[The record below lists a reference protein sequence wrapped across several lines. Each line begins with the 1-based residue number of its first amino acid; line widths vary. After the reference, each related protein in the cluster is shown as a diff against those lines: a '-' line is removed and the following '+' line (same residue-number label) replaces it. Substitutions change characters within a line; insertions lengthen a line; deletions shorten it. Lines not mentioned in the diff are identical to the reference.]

1 MDRARKEQVVS
12 ELKEVFKNSGVIVA
26 AKYAGIT
33 VAEMS
38 DLRNKMRENSANVR
52 VAKNRLARIA
62 IEKSPPEGMKHLL
75 VDQIVL
81 MYSEDPVTAAKI
93 SVEFAK
99 KIIEKNFGLIKS
111 NHRTSGPSK
120 YFECKNINLTVG
132 FISPISNHFCSTC
145 NRLRVTSN
153 GKIFPC
159 LGDNGSE
166 DLVPFLGTDQEIQLK
181 NILSNVIFNKPEKH
195 YFDVNK
201 KSYIKERF
209 MNTTGG

>member
-12 ELKEVFKNSGVIVA
+12 ELKDVFQQSGIIVA
-26 AKYAGIT
+26 ARYAGIT

-62 IEKSPPEGMKHLL
+62 IEKSPTEGMKHLL

-99 KIIEKNFGLIKS
+99 TNDNLKIVGGAMGEKILDSDGVIEVSKLPSREEVLSSISALLVASGSGLLA
-111 NHRTSGPSK
+111 NLSGPA
-120 YFECKNINLTVG
+120 
-132 FISPISNHFCSTC
+132 STIAGVLE
-145 NRLRVTSN
+145 NVR
-153 GKIFPC
+153 
-159 LGDNGSE
+159 GD
-166 DLVPFLGTDQEIQLK
+166 
-181 NILSNVIFNKPEKH
+181 
-195 YFDVNK
+195 
-201 KSYIKERF
+201 
-209 MNTTGG
+209 

>member
-12 ELKEVFKNSGVIVA
+12 ELKDVFQQSGIIVA
-26 AKYAGIT
+26 ARYAGIT

-62 IEKSPPEGMKHLL
+62 IEKSRTEGMKHLL

-99 KIIEKNFGLIKS
+99 TNGNLKIVGGAMGEKILDSDGVTEVSKLPSREEVLSSISALLIAPGGS
-111 NHRTSGPSK
+111 LVS
-120 YFECKNINLTVG
+120 NLTGPASAIAGVLENIG
-132 FISPISNHFCSTC
+132 
-145 NRLRVTSN
+145 
-153 GKIFPC
+153 
-159 LGDNGSE
+159 GD
-166 DLVPFLGTDQEIQLK
+166 
-181 NILSNVIFNKPEKH
+181 
-195 YFDVNK
+195 
-201 KSYIKERF
+201 
-209 MNTTGG
+209 

>member
-1 MDRARKEQVVS
+1 MDRTRKKQVVS
-12 ELKEVFKNSGVIVA
+12 ELKDVFEHSGIIVA

-38 DLRNKMRENSANVR
+38 NLRTKMRENSANVR

-99 KIIEKNFGLIKS
+99 TNENLKI
-111 NHRTSGPSK
+111 
-120 YFECKNINLTVG
+120 VG
-132 FISPISNHFCSTC
+132 GAMGDKI
-145 NRLRVTSN
+145 LDSN
-153 GKIFPC
+153 GVTEVSKLPSREEVLSSISALLTASGGNLAASLTGPASAIAGV
-159 LGDNGSE
+159 LENIGGD
-166 DLVPFLGTDQEIQLK
+166 
-181 NILSNVIFNKPEKH
+181 
-195 YFDVNK
+195 
-201 KSYIKERF
+201 
-209 MNTTGG
+209 

>member
-12 ELKEVFKNSGVIVA
+12 ELKDVFENSGIIVA
-26 AKYAGIT
+26 ARYAGIT

-99 KIIEKNFGLIKS
+99 TNNNLEIVGGAMGDKILDSNGVTEVSKMPSREEVLSTISALLVAPAGGLAAS
-111 NHRTSGPSK
+111 LGGPSSVIAGIL
-120 YFECKNINLTVG
+120 ENIG
-132 FISPISNHFCSTC
+132 
-145 NRLRVTSN
+145 
-153 GKIFPC
+153 
-159 LGDNGSE
+159 E
-166 DLVPFLGTDQEIQLK
+166 D
-181 NILSNVIFNKPEKH
+181 
-195 YFDVNK
+195 
-201 KSYIKERF
+201 
-209 MNTTGG
+209 

>member
-12 ELKEVFKNSGVIVA
+12 ELKDVFEHSGIIVA

-38 DLRNKMRENSANVR
+38 ELRNKMRESSANVR

-81 MYSEDPVTAAKI
+81 MYSEDPVTAAKV

-99 KIIEKNFGLIKS
+99 TNDNLKIVGGAMGKKILDSDGVIEVSKLPSREEVLSSISALLVAPGGSLAGCID
-111 NHRTSGPSK
+111 GPSSSVAGVL
-120 YFECKNINLTVG
+120 ENI
-132 FISPISNHFCSTC
+132 
-145 NRLRVTSN
+145 
-153 GKIFPC
+153 
-159 LGDNGSE
+159 
-166 DLVPFLGTDQEIQLK
+166 
-181 NILSNVIFNKPEKH
+181 
-195 YFDVNK
+195 
-201 KSYIKERF
+201 
-209 MNTTGG
+209 GGN

>member
-12 ELKEVFKNSGVIVA
+12 ELKDVFKHSGIIVA
-26 AKYAGIT
+26 ANYTGIT

-99 KIIEKNFGLIKS
+99 TN
-111 NHRTSGPSK
+111 N
-120 YFECKNINLTVG
+120 NLEIVG
-132 FISPISNHFCSTC
+132 GAMGDRI
-145 NRLRVTSN
+145 LDSN
-153 GKIFPC
+153 GVTEVSKLPTREEVLSSISALLVAPAGG
-159 LGDNGSE
+159 LASSLTGPASVIAGVLENIGGD
-166 DLVPFLGTDQEIQLK
+166 
-181 NILSNVIFNKPEKH
+181 
-195 YFDVNK
+195 
-201 KSYIKERF
+201 
-209 MNTTGG
+209 

>member
-12 ELKEVFKNSGVIVA
+12 ELKAVFENSGVIVA

-99 KIIEKNFGLIKS
+99 TNNNLEIVGGAMGDKILDSNGVTEVSKLPSREEVLSSISALLVAPAGGLAAS
-111 NHRTSGPSK
+111 LGGPSSVIAGIL
-120 YFECKNINLTVG
+120 ENIG
-132 FISPISNHFCSTC
+132 
-145 NRLRVTSN
+145 
-153 GKIFPC
+153 
-159 LGDNGSE
+159 E
-166 DLVPFLGTDQEIQLK
+166 D
-181 NILSNVIFNKPEKH
+181 
-195 YFDVNK
+195 
-201 KSYIKERF
+201 
-209 MNTTGG
+209 

>member
-12 ELKEVFKNSGVIVA
+12 ELKDVFEHSGIIVA

-38 DLRNKMRENSANVR
+38 DLRNRMREGSANVR

-62 IEKSPPEGMKHLL
+62 IENSPPEGMKHLL

-99 KIIEKNFGLIKS
+99 TNENLKIVGGAMRDKVLDFNGVTEVSKLPSREEVLSSISSLLIAPGGGLVA
-111 NHRTSGPSK
+111 
-120 YFECKNINLTVG
+120 NLTGPASAIAGVLENIG
-132 FISPISNHFCSTC
+132 
-145 NRLRVTSN
+145 
-153 GKIFPC
+153 
-159 LGDNGSE
+159 GD
-166 DLVPFLGTDQEIQLK
+166 
-181 NILSNVIFNKPEKH
+181 
-195 YFDVNK
+195 
-201 KSYIKERF
+201 
-209 MNTTGG
+209 

>member
-1 MDRARKEQVVS
+1 LDRARKEQVVS
-12 ELKEVFKNSGVIVA
+12 ELKEVFENSGVIVA

-38 DLRNKMRENSANVR
+38 DLRNKMRENSAYVR

-99 KIIEKNFGLIKS
+99 TNNNLEIVGGAMGEKILDSNGVTEVSKLPSREEVLSSISALLVAPAGGLAAS
-111 NHRTSGPSK
+111 LGGPSSVIAGIL
-120 YFECKNINLTVG
+120 ENIG
-132 FISPISNHFCSTC
+132 
-145 NRLRVTSN
+145 
-153 GKIFPC
+153 
-159 LGDNGSE
+159 E
-166 DLVPFLGTDQEIQLK
+166 D
-181 NILSNVIFNKPEKH
+181 
-195 YFDVNK
+195 
-201 KSYIKERF
+201 
-209 MNTTGG
+209 

>member
-12 ELKEVFKNSGVIVA
+12 ELKDVFKNSGIIVA
-26 AKYAGIT
+26 AKYTGIT

-93 SVEFAK
+93 SVEFSK
-99 KIIEKNFGLIKS
+99 TNDNLEIVGGSMGDKILDSNGVTEVSKLPSREEVLSSISALLIAPAGGLAAS
-111 NHRTSGPSK
+111 LGGPSSVITGIL
-120 YFECKNINLTVG
+120 ENIG
-132 FISPISNHFCSTC
+132 
-145 NRLRVTSN
+145 
-153 GKIFPC
+153 
-159 LGDNGSE
+159 E
-166 DLVPFLGTDQEIQLK
+166 D
-181 NILSNVIFNKPEKH
+181 
-195 YFDVNK
+195 
-201 KSYIKERF
+201 
-209 MNTTGG
+209 

>member
-1 MDRARKEQVVS
+1 MDRARKEQVVN
-12 ELKEVFKNSGVIVA
+12 ELKDVFEHSGIIVA

-81 MYSEDPVTAAKI
+81 LYSEDPVTAAKV

-99 KIIEKNFGLIKS
+99 TNGNLKI
-111 NHRTSGPSK
+111 
-120 YFECKNINLTVG
+120 VG
-132 FISPISNHFCSTC
+132 GAMGDKI
-145 NRLRVTSN
+145 LDSN
-153 GKIFPC
+153 GVTEVSKLPSREEVLSSISSLLVAPGSG
-159 LGDNGSE
+159 LVSSLTAPASAIAGVLENIGGD
-166 DLVPFLGTDQEIQLK
+166 
-181 NILSNVIFNKPEKH
+181 
-195 YFDVNK
+195 
-201 KSYIKERF
+201 
-209 MNTTGG
+209 

>member
-1 MDRARKEQVVS
+1 LDRARKEQVVS

-62 IEKSPPEGMKHLL
+62 IEKSPPEGMKHRPPEGMKHLL
-75 VDQIVL
+75 VDQVVL

-99 KIIEKNFGLIKS
+99 TNNNLEIVGGAMGDKILDSNGVTEVSKLPSREEVLSTISALLVAPAGGLAAS
-111 NHRTSGPSK
+111 LGGPSSVIAGIL
-120 YFECKNINLTVG
+120 ENIG
-132 FISPISNHFCSTC
+132 
-145 NRLRVTSN
+145 
-153 GKIFPC
+153 
-159 LGDNGSE
+159 E
-166 DLVPFLGTDQEIQLK
+166 D
-181 NILSNVIFNKPEKH
+181 
-195 YFDVNK
+195 
-201 KSYIKERF
+201 
-209 MNTTGG
+209 

>member
-12 ELKEVFKNSGVIVA
+12 ELKEVFQNSGVIVA

-75 VDQIVL
+75 VDQVVL

-99 KIIEKNFGLIKS
+99 TNNNLEIVGGAMGDKILDSNGVTEVSKLPSREEVLSTISALLVAPAGGLAAS
-111 NHRTSGPSK
+111 LGGPSSVIAGIL
-120 YFECKNINLTVG
+120 ENIG
-132 FISPISNHFCSTC
+132 
-145 NRLRVTSN
+145 
-153 GKIFPC
+153 
-159 LGDNGSE
+159 E
-166 DLVPFLGTDQEIQLK
+166 D
-181 NILSNVIFNKPEKH
+181 
-195 YFDVNK
+195 
-201 KSYIKERF
+201 
-209 MNTTGG
+209 

>member
-12 ELKEVFKNSGVIVA
+12 ELKEVFENSGVIVA

-99 KIIEKNFGLIKS
+99 TNNNLEIVGGAMGDKILDS
-111 NHRTSGPSK
+111 NGVTEVSRLPSREEVLSSISALLVAPAGDLVASLGGPSSVIAGIL
-120 YFECKNINLTVG
+120 ENIG
-132 FISPISNHFCSTC
+132 
-145 NRLRVTSN
+145 
-153 GKIFPC
+153 
-159 LGDNGSE
+159 E
-166 DLVPFLGTDQEIQLK
+166 D
-181 NILSNVIFNKPEKH
+181 
-195 YFDVNK
+195 
-201 KSYIKERF
+201 
-209 MNTTGG
+209 

>member
-12 ELKEVFKNSGVIVA
+12 ELKEVFENSGVIVA

-62 IEKSPPEGMKHLL
+62 IEKSPPEGMKHML

-99 KIIEKNFGLIKS
+99 TNNNLEIVGGAMGEKILDS
-111 NHRTSGPSK
+111 NGVTEVSKLPSREEVLSTISALLVAPAGSLAASLGGPSSVITGIL
-120 YFECKNINLTVG
+120 ENIG
-132 FISPISNHFCSTC
+132 
-145 NRLRVTSN
+145 
-153 GKIFPC
+153 
-159 LGDNGSE
+159 E
-166 DLVPFLGTDQEIQLK
+166 D
-181 NILSNVIFNKPEKH
+181 
-195 YFDVNK
+195 
-201 KSYIKERF
+201 
-209 MNTTGG
+209 

>member
-12 ELKEVFKNSGVIVA
+12 ELKDVFKNSGIIVA
-26 AKYAGIT
+26 AKYSGIT

-99 KIIEKNFGLIKS
+99 TNNNLEIVGGAMGDKILDSSGVTEVSKLPSREEVLSTISALLVAPAGGLAAS
-111 NHRTSGPSK
+111 LGGPSSVIAGVL
-120 YFECKNINLTVG
+120 ENIG
-132 FISPISNHFCSTC
+132 
-145 NRLRVTSN
+145 
-153 GKIFPC
+153 
-159 LGDNGSE
+159 E
-166 DLVPFLGTDQEIQLK
+166 D
-181 NILSNVIFNKPEKH
+181 
-195 YFDVNK
+195 
-201 KSYIKERF
+201 
-209 MNTTGG
+209 

>member
-1 MDRARKEQVVS
+1 MDRARKKQVVS
-12 ELKEVFKNSGVIVA
+12 ELKDVFEHSGIIVA

-38 DLRNKMRENSANVR
+38 NLRTKMRENSANVR

-99 KIIEKNFGLIKS
+99 TNENLKI
-111 NHRTSGPSK
+111 
-120 YFECKNINLTVG
+120 VG
-132 FISPISNHFCSTC
+132 GAMGDKI
-145 NRLRVTSN
+145 LDSN
-153 GKIFPC
+153 GVTEVSKLPSREEVLSSISAFLTAPGGN
-159 LGDNGSE
+159 LAASLTGPASAIAGVLENIGGD
-166 DLVPFLGTDQEIQLK
+166 
-181 NILSNVIFNKPEKH
+181 
-195 YFDVNK
+195 
-201 KSYIKERF
+201 
-209 MNTTGG
+209 